1 MKLLRFGAAGAEK
14 PGMIDKVGILR
25 DLSGVVADI
34 SGDVLDP
41 ASLAKLT
48 ALDPQTL
55 PEVIGAPRIGPCV
68 GNIGRI
74 VCIGLNYSDHA
85 AESGM
90 AEPTEPV
97 VFIKS
102 CQSTGPNDDVTIPKG
117 STKPDWEVELAIVI
131 GQRTQHVTE
140 ADALDHVAGY
150 AVANDVS
157 ERAFQLERGGQWT
170 KGKSCEG
177 FAPLGPWL
185 VTADEVGDP
194 QALGIWLEVNGKRY
208 QDGSTADQIFGV
220 ATIVSYLSRFMVLM
234 PGDVIMTGTP
244 AGVGAGI
251 KPDPV
256 WIKPGDMVRLGIDK
270 LGEQQQRF
278 VAFEEAQAE
287 AAQ

>member
-1 MKLLRFGAAGAEK
+1 MKLLRYGEAGAEK
-14 PGMIDKVGILR
+14 PGLIDANGGLR

-34 SGDVLDP
+34 DGDALAPAELDRMKALDP
-41 ASLAKLT
+41 A
-48 ALDPQTL
+48 DL
-55 PEVIGAPRIGPCV
+55 PLVQGAPRIGPCV

-90 AEPTEPV
+90 AEPDEPV

-102 CQSTGPNDDVTIPKG
+102 CRATGPNDDVTIPLG
-117 STKPDWEVELAIVI
+117 ATKPDWEVELAIVI
-131 GQRTQHVTE
+131 GQRTKHVSE
-140 ADALDHVAGY
+140 DDALDHVAGY

-157 ERAFQLERGGQWT
+157 ERAFQHEMGGQWT

-177 FAPLGPWL
+177 FAPLGPWM

-194 QALGIWLEVNGKRY
+194 QSLGIWLEVNGKRY

-220 ATIVSYLSRFMVLM
+220 KTVVRYLSRFMVLN

-244 AGVGAGI
+244 AGVGAGVR
-251 KPDPV
+251 PEPV
-256 WIKPGDMVRLGIDK
+256 WLKPGDVVRLGIDK
-270 LGEQQQRF
+270 LGEQEQRF
-278 VAFEEAQAE
+278 VAFDARQSVAEE
-287 AAQ
+287 

>member
-1 MKLLRFGAAGAEK
+1 MKLVRYGEAGAEK
-14 PGMIDKVGILR
+14 PGLIDANGGLR
-25 DLSGVVADI
+25 DLSGVVLDI
-34 SGDVLDP
+34 TGDMLAPAELNRIRAVDA
-41 ASLAKLT
+41 ASL
-48 ALDPQTL
+48 
-55 PEVIGAPRIGPCV
+55 PRVEGTQRVGPCV

-90 AEPTEPV
+90 DEPEEPV

-102 CQSTGPNDDVTIPKG
+102 CPATGPNDDVTIPLNA
-117 STKPDWEVELAIVI
+117 TKMDWEVELAVI
-131 GQRTQHVTE
+131 IGRRTQHVGE
-140 ADALDHVAGY
+140 DEALDYVAGY

-157 ERAFQLERGGQWT
+157 ERAFQHEMGGQWT

-220 ATIVSYLSRFMVLM
+220 RTVVSYLSRFMVLN

-256 WIKPGDMVRLGIDK
+256 WLKPRDVVRLGIDG
-270 LGEQQQRF
+270 LGEQEQLY
-278 VAFEEAQAE
+278 VAFG
-287 AAQ
+287 AAQSVAAQ

>member
-1 MKLLRFGAAGAEK
+1 MKLVRYGQAGAEK
-14 PGMIDKVGILR
+14 PGLIDADGNIR
-25 DLSGVVADI
+25 DLTGVVADI
-34 SGDVLDP
+34 DGAVLAPATLDKLKALDP
-41 ASLAKLT
+41 AG
-48 ALDPQTL
+48 L
-55 PEVIGAPRIGPCV
+55 PLVGGSPRIGPCV
-68 GNIGRI
+68 GNPSRI

-90 AEPTEPV
+90 AEPDEPV

-102 CQSTGPNDDVTIPKG
+102 CPATGPNDDVTIPLG

-131 GQRTQHVTE
+131 GQRTQHVSE
-140 ADALDHVAGY
+140 DEALDYVAGY
-150 AVANDVS
+150 AAANDVS
-157 ERAFQLERGGQWT
+157 ERAFQHEMGGQWT

-185 VTADEVGDP
+185 VTSDEVGDP
-194 QALGIWLEVNGKRY
+194 QSLGIWLEVNGKRY

-220 ATIVSYLSRFMVLM
+220 KTVVSYLSRFMVLQ

-251 KPDPV
+251 KPEPV
-256 WIKPGDMVRLGIDK
+256 WLKPGDVVRLGIDK

-278 VAFEEAQAE
+278 VAFD
-287 AAQ
+287 AAQSVAAQ